1 MSTKTK
7 IGPISDGEGYS
18 TGKTIKNHSYEV
30 SNDGESL
37 ALMNFLDKNTSVEW
51 GNKLM
56 VNKQGTKVNL
66 LMTSHEFDTITFG
79 ILQTR
84 PYFDK
89 GFQVIRDDHIHPGTS
104 KMHQEPSVGDKK
116 VGIDILKKSP
126 KATFRILNQG
136 KYYNYIPK

>member
-66 LMTSHEFDTITFG
+66 LMTSHEFDTITLG
-79 ILQTR
+79 ILQTQ
-84 PYFDK
+84 PLF
-89 GFQVIRDDHIHPGTS
+89 
-104 KMHQEPSVGDKK
+104 
-116 VGIDILKKSP
+116 
-126 KATFRILNQG
+126 
-136 KYYNYIPK
+136 